1 MNNPRIHNNY
11 KQQIADY
18 FNRRTHY
25 DQEGDFHPLVAQQLI
40 QCADIQP
47 GQHILDIATGTGL
60 VAIET
65 GQIVGNSGSVVGV
78 DLSEGMLRRSHSK
91 IAATGL
97 TNIELKQG
105 DIETIDFP
113 DNRFDRIFCCCGI
126 PYIPNIPTNLH
137 RWHNFLK
144 PGGIIALTGIAETA
158 SIVSTLLIKIAE
170 SYGLKFPRWSE
181 ETATPEKCRNLLQTA
196 GFEQIQVTE
205 EQFGDYLSLE
215 SAQNLWEMI
224 LNNPLTQMN
233 FVQHLNS
240 EQLNA
245 VKAQYLV
252 ELETLVTQQGIWNDL
267 TLYYMV
273 GRKPIA
279 R

>member
-1 MNNPRIHNNY
+1 MNNPGNHNDY

-18 FNRRTHY
+18 FNRRTNY
-25 DQEGDFHPLVAQQLI
+25 DQEGDFHPIVAHHLI
-40 QCADIQP
+40 QYADIQP

-60 VAIET
+60 VAIEAA
-65 GQIVGNSGSVVGV
+65 QIVGNSGSVVGV

-91 IAATGL
+91 IAAARL

-105 DIETIDFP
+105 DIETIEFP
-113 DNRFDRIFCCCGI
+113 TNRFDRIFCCCGI
-126 PYIPNIPTNLH
+126 PYIPNIPTNLR

-158 SIVSTLLIKIAE
+158 SIVSNILIKIAKN
-170 SYGLKFPRWSE
+170 YGLELPIWSE
-181 ETATPEKCRNLLQTA
+181 VTGTPEKCRNLLQTA

-205 EQFGDYLSLE
+205 EQFGDYFSLE
-215 SAQNLWEMI
+215 SAENLWEMI
-224 LNNPLTQMN
+224 LNNPLSQMN

-240 EQLNA
+240 DQLNA
-245 VKAQYLV
+245 AKALYLA

-267 TLYYMV
+267 TIYYMI
-273 GRKPIA
+273 GRKPIVP
-279 R
+279 

>member
-1 MNNPRIHNNY
+1 MNNSRINNDY

-18 FNRRTHY
+18 FNRRINY
-25 DQEGDFHPLVAQQLI
+25 DQEGEFHPIVAHHLI

-47 GQHILDIATGTGL
+47 GQNILDIATGTGL
-60 VAIET
+60 VAIEAA
-65 GQIVGNSGSVVGV
+65 QIVGNRGSVVGV

-91 IAATGL
+91 IAAAGL
-97 TNIELKQG
+97 TNIELKQT
-105 DIETIDFP
+105 DIETIEFP
-113 DNRFDRIFCCCGI
+113 PNSFDRIFCCCGI
-126 PYIPNIPTNLH
+126 PYIPNIPTNLR

-158 SIVSTLLIKIAE
+158 SIVSTLLIKIAQ
-170 SYGLKFPRWSE
+170 SYGLEFPRWSE

-205 EQFGDYLSLE
+205 EQFGEYLNLE
-215 SAQNLWEMI
+215 SAQNLWKMV

-233 FVQHLNS
+233 FLQNLNS
-240 EQLNA
+240 EQLKA
-245 VKAQYLV
+245 AKAQYLV
-252 ELETLVTQQGIWNDL
+252 ELETLVTEQGIWNDL
-267 TLYYMV
+267 ILYYMV
-273 GRKPIA
+273 GRKPIP

>member
-1 MNNPRIHNNY
+1 MNDSFLPNHY

-18 FNRRTHY
+18 FNRRINY
-25 DQEGDFHPLVAQQLI
+25 DQEGDFHPLVAHHLI

-60 VAIET
+60 VAIEAA
-65 GQIVGNSGSVVGV
+65 QIVGNSGSVVGV
-78 DLSEGMLRRSHSK
+78 DLSEGMLRRSQSK
-91 IAATGL
+91 ITAAGL
-97 TNIELKQG
+97 SNIELKQG
-105 DIETIDFP
+105 DIETLDFP
-113 DNRFDRIFCCCGI
+113 ENHFDRIFCCCGI
-126 PYIPNIPTNLH
+126 PYIPNIPTNLR

-158 SIVSTLLIKIAE
+158 SIASNLLIKIAE
-170 SYGLKFPRWSE
+170 NYGLEFPRWSE
-181 ETATPEKCRNLLQTA
+181 ETATPEKCRHLLQTA

-245 VKAQYLV
+245 VKAQYLA
-252 ELETLVTQQGIWNDL
+252 ELETLVTPQGIWNDL

-279 R
+279 S

>member
-1 MNNPRIHNNY
+1 MNNPEISNNY

-18 FNRRTHY
+18 FNRRTNY
-25 DQEGDFHPLVAQQLI
+25 DQEGDFHPIVAHHLI
-40 QCADIQP
+40 QGADIQP

-60 VAIET
+60 VAIEAA
-65 GQIVGNSGSVVGV
+65 QIVGNSGSVVGV

-91 IAATGL
+91 ITAAGL
-97 TNIELKQG
+97 TNIELKQA

-113 DNRFDRIFCCCGI
+113 HNRFDRIFCCCGI
-126 PYIPNIPTNLH
+126 PYIPNIPQNLR

-144 PGGIIALTGIAETA
+144 PGGIIAITGIAETA
-158 SIVSTLLIKIAE
+158 FILSNLLIKIAE
-170 SYGLKFPRWSE
+170 TYGLNLPSWSE
-181 ETATPEKCRNLLQTA
+181 ETATPEKCRHLLQTA

-205 EQFGDYLSLE
+205 EQFGQYLNLE
-215 SAQNLWEMI
+215 AAQNLWEMI

-240 EQLNA
+240 EQLKA
-245 VKAQYLV
+245 AKAQYLA
-252 ELETLVTQQGIWNDL
+252 ELETLVTEQGIWNDL
-267 TLYYMV
+267 TIYYMI

>member
-1 MNNPRIHNNY
+1 MNNYSIPNHY

-18 FNRRTHY
+18 FNRRTNY
-25 DQEGDFHPLVAQQLI
+25 DQEGDFHPIVAHHLI

-60 VAIET
+60 VAIESA
-65 GQIVGNSGSVVGV
+65 QIVGNSGSVVGV

-91 IAATGL
+91 IAHAGL

-105 DIETIDFP
+105 DIEIIEFP
-113 DNRFDRIFCCCGI
+113 ANSFDRIFCCCGI
-126 PYIPNIPTNLH
+126 PYIPNIPTNLR

-144 PGGIIALTGIAETA
+144 PGGIIAITGVAETA
-158 SIVSTLLIKIAE
+158 YILGNILIKIAKN
-170 SYGLKFPRWSE
+170 YGLQLQNWNE
-181 ETATPEKCRNLLQTA
+181 ATATPEKCKHLLQTA
-196 GFEQIQVTE
+196 DFEQIKVTN

-215 SAQNLWEMI
+215 SAQNLWELI

-240 EQLNA
+240 EQLKSA
-245 VKAQYLV
+245 KFQYLA
-252 ELETLVTQQGIWNDL
+252 ELETLVTKQGIWNDI
-267 TLYYMV
+267 TIFYIV
-273 GRKPIA
+273 GSKPIG